1 MGAFR
6 EHTEPDRVKLY
17 ENICN
22 EIAKSNLT
30 LLSAIVTKPQLSAS
44 SYKSPKQAMKNIE
57 EIAFEYLL
65 ERVLLEA
72 VNKNKRDKILAII
85 DRSGVSQDQKLLNR
99 ISVLLKEGEYLKKFK
114 NKITLFGP
122 DFRNSKDHLM
132 LQISDVVSY
141 ITFQIEQKKNIR
153 TFDFAKYFD
162 IIKPRFANSSGVIEG
177 YGIKKW
183 NYTYIT

>member
-1 MGAFR
+1 
-6 EHTEPDRVKLY
+6 
-17 ENICN
+17 
-22 EIAKSNLT
+22 
-30 LLSAIVTKPQLSAS
+30 
-44 SYKSPKQAMKNIE
+44 
-57 EIAFEYLL
+57 
-65 ERVLLEA
+65 
-72 VNKNKRDKILAII
+72 
-85 DRSGVSQDQKLLNR
+85 
-99 ISVLLKEGEYLKKFK
+99 
-114 NKITLFGP
+114 
-122 DFRNSKDHLM
+122 